1 MPWESILGGK
11 MEKKIL
17 FLFLTLIFGWLIL
30 AEGNSFLKPKVLSG
44 FDSEV
49 LKIVFFDVGQGDA
62 SLITLPSGE
71 KILIDGGPDK
81 KLLHKLADQ
90 LPLFSKK
97 LDYVI
102 LTHPHADHLASL
114 PEILRR
120 YEVGQVIMTGV
131 IHTSADYLDF
141 LQVIKDKEI
150 PVLFI
155 EEPQELV
162 VGETVLQF
170 LTPPESLRE
179 KKLENLNNSSLVFRL
194 TYKNN
199 SALFMGDYEE
209 EKQLI
214 SEENELVSQLLKTS
228 HHGANNGNDADFLAV
243 VSPDQA
249 IISVGKNNK
258 FGHPNYR
265 VLYELEDLGVEI
277 LRTDEVGDIIFI
289 GDGENFSQL

>member
-1 MPWESILGGK
+1 

-30 AEGNSFLKPKVLSG
+30 SEGSSFLKPKILSG
-44 FDSEV
+44 FESEV

-62 SLITLPSGE
+62 VLISLSSGE
-71 KILIDGGPDK
+71 KILVDGGPDK
-81 KLLHKLADQ
+81 KLLHKLPDQ

-102 LTHPHADHLASL
+102 LTHPHADHLAAL

-120 YEVGQVIMTGV
+120 YEVGQVITTGV
-131 IHTSADYLDF
+131 IHTTTDYLEF
-141 LQVIKDKEI
+141 LQVIKDKNI
-150 PVLFI
+150 PVTFI

-162 VGETVLQF
+162 IGETVLQF

-194 TYKNN
+194 TYKEN
-199 SALFMGDYEE
+199 SVLFTGDYEKE
-209 EKQLI
+209 EQLI
-214 SEENELVSQLLKTS
+214 NQENELVSQILKVS
-228 HHGANNGNDADFLAV
+228 HHGANNGNDVDFLAA
-243 VSPDQA
+243 VSPERA

-265 VLYELEDLGVEI
+265 VLHELKDLGAEI
-277 LRTDEVGDIIFI
+277 LRTDELGDIIFV
-289 GDGENFSQL
+289 GDGETFSQL